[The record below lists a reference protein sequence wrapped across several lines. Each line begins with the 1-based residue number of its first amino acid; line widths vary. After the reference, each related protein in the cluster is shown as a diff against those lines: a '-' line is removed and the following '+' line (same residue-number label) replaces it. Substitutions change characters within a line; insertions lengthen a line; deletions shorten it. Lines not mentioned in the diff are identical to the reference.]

1 MTYLVFACGLSA
13 GIILDLFLLR
23 TLLAPPFRIWP
34 TPEPGSWQSLTFWGL
49 FRGGMVATFLVAALD
64 WNGAGLLDGSRFIV
78 AALDWNA
85 TPLLDWTRY
94 IVALPLGLG
103 GLFVTVCGYFNL
115 GLGNTYCGA
124 DGLVTGGLY
133 RFSRNPQYTASI
145 VGLIGLS
152 LGANS
157 MLTVLM
163 SAVMIG
169 VYVLMALVEE
179 EWLKQLYGA
188 PYRDYCRETS
198 RFLDVQ
204 GLLALLD
211 RKKPSRQAG

>member
-34 TPEPGSWQSLTFWGL
+34 TSEPGSWQSLTFWGL
-49 FRGGMVATFLVAALD
+49 FRGGMVAT
-64 WNGAGLLDGSRFIV
+64 FIV

-94 IVALPLGLG
+94 IVALSLGLG

-145 VGLIGLS
+145 IGLIGLS